1 MRVLEK
7 GGPNVITGLE
17 KKQESVQSEPERW
30 HHEKEETQAV
40 PLVLAWPK
48 SFFQFFRPSYGK
60 TQTNFFGKPSSF
72 LSLLQD
78 LIFFLEGESGSL
90 LEIKL

>member
-30 HHEKEETQAV
+30 HHEKEETQA
-40 PLVLAWPK
+40 LLALETGEGCEPRELG
-48 SFFQFFRPSYGK
+48 SFRKPGK
-60 TQTNFFGKPSSF
+60 ARKWTF
-72 LSLLQD
+72 LSASRQD
-78 LIFFLEGESGSL
+78 HSSVDTLILAP
-90 LEIKL
+90 

>member
-1 MRVLEK
+1 MEM
-7 GGPNVITGLE
+7 GHWD
-17 KKQESVQSEPERW
+17 Q
-30 HHEKEETQAV
+30 TQAV